1 MLSFLKK
8 DSYLIWK
15 LILIQI
21 GMTMFGLMTSM
32 AASAVD
38 VAIGSEGDVQR
49 TCMFWVSVFSILFY
63 MYIIY
68 TTLKEEGQKDKIRLD
83 GGRAEYTPLRGL
95 SIALCASVPNLILG
109 VLIIVTGILGAESGL
124 ALGWAGAL
132 CGSCKVLAS
141 IIQAMYWGFM
151 LVVSGVG
158 TIAELPSFWF
168 VVIPLPTIA
177 CGYVS
182 YYFGL
187 TNRGI
192 GKFVKIFF
200 THEEE

>member
-15 LILIQI
+15 LILVQI

-38 VAIGSEGDVQR
+38 VAIGSEGNVER

-68 TTLKEEGQKDKIRLD
+68 MTLKEEGQKDKIRLD
-83 GGRAEYTPLRGL
+83 GGRAEYMPLRGL
-95 SIALCASVPNLILG
+95 YIALSAAVPNLILG
-109 VLIIVTGILGAESGL
+109 ILIIITGVLGAESGP

-132 CGSCKVLAS
+132 CGSSKVLAS
-141 IIQAMYWGFM
+141 ILQAMYWGFM
-151 LVVSGVG
+151 LVVSDVA

-168 VVIPLPTIA
+168 VVIPLPSIA
-177 CGYVS
+177 CGFIS

-187 TNRGI
+187 TDRGI
-192 GKFVKIFF
+192 GKFVKNFF